1 MTVTGDLGL
10 ARFGFARARR
20 HRRACGRRVLL
31 VGRVGTGDI
40 GDDVLLAEAL
50 RALGSDAEPRV
61 LSHNPK
67 LVEAVH
73 RVRAVPAS
81 AKALL
86 SSLCWCDAVVVVG
99 ESPSGRGWPF
109 LVTAC
114 LASRREAAYLTV
126 RGFAAMSPPTRRLRR
141 FTGGRGVRTSF
152 CDEIFARL
160 PAASADCARGA
171 LAAAGVPA
179 EGPLLLLAPKAMPDE
194 CHTLEQI
201 RILGAAARAWGRHG
215 GMVAG
220 IAMSTH
226 PDFGI
231 DRTRRDE
238 ALLGEVSAQLA
249 HDLPVIGPLL
259 PPQLA
264 KAVVGQAGAVVG
276 ARLPALAF
284 AAAQGVASLGFPWEE
299 QTAAFLAR
307 HGLPAV
313 PERPLPGDAAR
324 WVDALRTVDPR
335 SRVRI
340 V

>member
-10 ARFGFARARR
+10 ARLGLARARR

-31 VGRVGTGDI
+31 VGQVGTGDI

-50 RALGSDAEPRV
+50 RALGGDAEPRV
-61 LSHNPK
+61 LSRNPK

-73 RVRAVPAS
+73 GVRALPAS
-81 AKALL
+81 GKALISAL
-86 SSLCWCDAVVVVG
+86 YWCDAVVVVG
-99 ESPSGRGWPF
+99 ESPTGRGWPF

-114 LASRREAAYLTV
+114 LSFRREATYLTP
-126 RGFAAMSPPTRRLRR
+126 RGFDVTARPTRRLRR
-141 FTGGRGVRTSF
+141 FTGQRGARTSF
-152 CDEIFARL
+152 CDEVFAQL
-160 PAASADCARGA
+160 PAASPECARGA
-171 LAAAGVPA
+171 LVAAGVPV
-179 EGPLLLLAPKAMPDE
+179 ERPLLLLAPKAMADE
-194 CHTLEQI
+194 RRTLEQI
-201 RILGAAARAWGRHG
+201 RILGAAARAWHRHG
-215 GMVAG
+215 GVVAG

-238 ALLGEVSAQLA
+238 ALLGEVSAQL
-249 HDLPVIGPLL
+249 HEDLPVIGPLL

-264 KAVVGQAGAVVG
+264 KAVVGQAEAVVG

-299 QTAAFLAR
+299 HTAAFLRR
-307 HGLPAV
+307 HGLPAL
-313 PERPLPGDAAR
+313 PDQPLPGDAAL
-324 WVDALRTVDPR
+324 WIDAIRVVNPR
-335 SRVRI
+335 SRARV